1 MTDRAQFT
9 TPRIV
14 PVALVSI
21 LILVLVLN
29 QVFTA
34 LPEPGS
40 VENVCLGVCGCGACP
55 PAFYAVPVIGLVV
68 LVASLVVSF
77 PKSLE
82 QDDE

>member
-1 MTDRAQFT
+1 MTDRAQVS
-9 TPRIV
+9 TPSIGAV
-14 PVALVSI
+14 TPVSI
-21 LILVLVLN
+21 VVLVLVTN
-29 QVFTA
+29 EVFTA

-40 VENVCLGVCGCGACP
+40 VETVCLGVCGCGACP
-55 PAFYAVPVIGLVV
+55 PAFYAVPVIGLLV